1 MEQDKFTLRLFY
13 SACILCILFASS
25 ILIKPFGIQNTMSLT
40 TYEMARILEQL
51 DESPE
56 KVMYGKLLNE
66 LGNQSSERIRSA
78 AKQVPLTV
86 LRDLVYQFQQ
96 VIESR
101 KGEQV
106 ETMAKELAKQGIS
119 AEELLNYLQK
129 R

>member
-1 MEQDKFTLRLFY
+1 
-13 SACILCILFASS
+13 
-25 ILIKPFGIQNTMSLT
+25 MSLT

-86 LRDLVYQFQQ
+86 LRDSVYQFQQ
-96 VIESR
+96 AIESR

>member
-1 MEQDKFTLRLFY
+1 
-13 SACILCILFASS
+13 
-25 ILIKPFGIQNTMSLT
+25 MSLT

-51 DESPE
+51 DEYPE

>member
-1 MEQDKFTLRLFY
+1 
-13 SACILCILFASS
+13 
-25 ILIKPFGIQNTMSLT
+25 
-40 TYEMARILEQL
+40 
-51 DESPE
+51 
-56 KVMYGKLLNE
+56 MYGKLLNE

-106 ETMAKELAKQGIS
+106 ETMAKELAKQAS
-119 AEELLNYLQK
+119 LRK
-129 R
+129 SF